1 MNQDELPILLEVK
14 YQIADLPI
22 YRKLL
27 ADGVVSPID
36 LSSDNSSYLCRFW
49 FDTGFFTQLYAR
61 GSNIR
66 MIHYRIYSIGL
77 DNDTLRINIEHRDQR
92 HCLSH
97 SKSINYK
104 YDPRKQILLLKTSL
118 HDMDVISKTIKAIQ
132 GNLTLDKL
140 WQHHAKNVHKRT
152 K

>member
-1 MNQDELPILLEVK
+1 MNQYELAVLLEIK
-14 YQIADLPI
+14 DRIADLPI
-22 YRKLL
+22 YKKLF
-27 ADGVVSPID
+27 ADGTVSQVD
-36 LSSDNSSYLCRFW
+36 LSSDTNKSYCRFW
-49 FDTGFFTQLYAR
+49 FATGFR
-61 GSNIR
+61 KSNNG
-66 MIHYRIYSIGL
+66 MVYRIYNIGL